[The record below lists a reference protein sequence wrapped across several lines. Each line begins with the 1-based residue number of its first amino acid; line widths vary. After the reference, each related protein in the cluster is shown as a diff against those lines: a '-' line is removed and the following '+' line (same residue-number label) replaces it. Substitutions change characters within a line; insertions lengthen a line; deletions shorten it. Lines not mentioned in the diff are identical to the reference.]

1 MDEFQGFEHL
11 EKRVKWLDSERRS
24 DKTTIAT
31 LQNQFTKLES
41 ENSSLKQRVN
51 EMDSEVTRLTTLL
64 ARLDKFDTLIDRL
77 HTELTQQLTDFEEE
91 LQKKQVKTDKT
102 RRLEIESMNKSLIEM
117 HRVTDSVVIM
127 QNDFKDQKEENLRI
141 SRVIEELK
149 QQISDVNRFDEDYK
163 RSLHLV
169 EDNRRQDTKR
179 LSDLQ
184 GEVVAQRKRLDE
196 NRGRLELSDDNLR
209 QIENRINELQATEAK
224 RREVQSAFFEKIKL
238 QGIERDRVFKE
249 WRDRFDAMEKI
260 NHGLESQLTGLE
272 STHKAVKKS
281 QAELD
286 DVTQRFD
293 RRINE
298 ITEMQRLNDE
308 RFRQEWTTFKADD
321 LKRWTNYTLGQEE
334 QHRETNRQVENMVK
348 RVTDLE
354 DLTRTI
360 QNALGKINQDS
371 VKRFQILLRSYQ
383 ESIQMY
389 SDISKSKL

>member
-1 MDEFQGFEHL
+1 MDEFQGLEQL

-31 LQNQFTKLES
+31 LQNQFNKLES
-41 ENSSLKQRVN
+41 ENSSLKQLVN

-91 LQKKQVKTDKT
+91 LQKKQAKTDKT
-102 RRLEIESMNKSLIEM
+102 RRFEIEAMNKSLIEL

-127 QNDFKDQKEENLRI
+127 QNDFKNQKEENLRI

-169 EDNRRQDTKR
+169 EENRRQDTKR

-184 GEVVAQRKRLDE
+184 GEVVAQRKRLEE
-196 NRGRLELSDDNLR
+196 NRGRLELSADNLR
-209 QIENRINELQATEAK
+209 PIENRINELQATEIN
-224 RREVQSAFFEKIKL
+224 RREAQSAFFEKIKL
-238 QGIERDRVFKE
+238 QGVERDRIFKE

-260 NHGLESQLTGLE
+260 NHGFESQLTGLE

-298 ITEMQRLNDE
+298 ITEIQRLNDE
-308 RFRQEWTTFKADD
+308 RFRQEWTTFKADN
-321 LKRWTNYTLGQEE
+321 LKRWTNYTLGREE
-334 QHRETNRQVENMVK
+334 QHRETDRQVENISK
-348 RVTDLE
+348 RFTDLE

-360 QNALGKINQDS
+360 QNALQQINQDS

-389 SDISKSKL
+389 SDISKPKP

>member
-1 MDEFQGFEHL
+1 MEIEVRYG
-11 EKRVKWLDSERRS
+11 RISR
-24 DKTTIAT
+24 
-31 LQNQFTKLES
+31 
-41 ENSSLKQRVN
+41 SLKQLVN

-77 HTELTQQLTDFEEE
+77 HTELTQQLTDFEEK
-91 LQKKQVKTDKT
+91 LQKKQAKADKT
-102 RRLEIESMNKSLIEM
+102 RRFEIEAMNKSLIEL

-127 QNDFKDQKEENLRI
+127 QNDFKNQKEENLRI

-149 QQISDVNRFDEDYK
+149 QQISDVNHFDEDYK

-169 EDNRRQDTKR
+169 EENRRQDTKR

-209 QIENRINELQATEAK
+209 QIENRINELQATEIN
-224 RREVQSAFFEKIKL
+224 RREAQSAFFEKSNL
-238 QGIERDRVFKE
+238 QGVERDHIFKE
-249 WRDRFDAMEKI
+249 WCDRFDAMEKI
-260 NHGLESQLTGLE
+260 NHGLESQLIGLE

-308 RFRQEWTTFKADD
+308 RFRQEWTTFKADN

-334 QHRETNRQVENMVK
+334 QHRETDRQVENMSK
-348 RVTDLE
+348 RFTDLE

-360 QNALGKINQDS
+360 QNALQQISQDS

-389 SDISKSKL
+389 SNINKPKP

>member
-1 MDEFQGFEHL
+1 MDEFKRLEQL

-31 LQNQFTKLES
+31 LQNQLTALES
-41 ENSSLKQRVN
+41 ESISFRQSVK
-51 EMDSEVTRLTTLL
+51 EMDSEVTRLNTLL
-64 ARLDKFDTLIDRL
+64 ARLDKFDTLLDRL
-77 HTELTQQLTDFEEE
+77 HTELSQQLTDFEEE
-91 LQKKQVKTDKT
+91 LQKKQAKTDKT
-102 RRLEIESMNKSLIEM
+102 RRLEIEATNKSLIEM
-117 HRVTDSVVIM
+117 HRVTDSVIII

-169 EDNRRQDTKR
+169 EENRRQDTKR

-196 NRGRLELSDDNLR
+196 NRARLELSDDNFR
-209 QIENRINELQATEAK
+209 QIENRINELLATETN
-224 RREVQSAFFEKIKL
+224 RREAQSAFFEIIKL
-238 QGIERDRVFKE
+238 QGVERDRVFKE

-334 QHRETNRQVENMVK
+334 QHRETKRQVENMAK

-354 DLTRTI
+354 DVIRIVQYT
-360 QNALGKINQDS
+360 LGQINQDS
-371 VKRFQILLRSYQ
+371 VKRFQILLNSYQ

-389 SDISKSKL
+389 SNISKSKP